1 MDYAKTSSRVAQIM
15 GSVTVRCTNLRW
27 TSPTHAASFVV
38 SRIFED
44 QPCRYEWNE
53 WLLLDS
59 LTTPGKSAVSVAPC
73 HAPYYR
79 DYDEPNLL
87 IGAIT
92 ARREADIDNATSVF
106 DHQVL
111 YGIPPGGEIR
121 LS

>member
-1 MDYAKTSSRVAQIM
+1 M
-15 GSVTVRCTNLRW
+15 
-27 TSPTHAASFVV
+27 
-38 SRIFED
+38 
-44 QPCRYEWNE
+44 
-53 WLLLDS
+53 LDS
-59 LTTPGKSAVSVAPC
+59 LTTPGKSAQSASPPC